1 MTSDASELAPTAV
14 HAMRMATAA
23 GLVYVSDAEPGI
35 ARVRAG
41 EGFVYRHQNRRPVKD
56 SATLQRIA
64 RLAIPPAYEDVWIC
78 ANPNGHLQATGHDAR
93 RRKQYRYHAEWRVL
107 RDDAKFDRMI
117 AFGEAL
123 PKLRRRLRRDLAL
136 PGLPRDKVLAVLVS
150 LLDVTRARIGN
161 ESYVRDNKSYGLTT
175 LRNRHAAFVHDGR
188 ALLSFRGKGGVE
200 HEVAIDDRRLARIV
214 RRCQQL
220 PGQLLFQ
227 YLDDDGLRR
236 PVTSD
241 LVNEY
246 LKEVTGAEFTAKDF
260 RTWIATVRAFTLL
273 AHTPLPEAASE
284 HALKTCIVAAIRQVA
299 SELRNT
305 PAVCRKSYIN
315 PVVFAAWRS
324 GALQK
329 SARDNLSGA
338 PRRAEATTLAFLRAQ
353 ARSAKSNGTRSKAHS
368 AAWAQR
374 GPRKETGATAL
385 SAAP

>member
-1 MTSDASELAPTAV
+1 MANPTSTERAPTTV
-14 HAMRMATAA
+14 HAMRMAHAA

-41 EGFVYRHQNRRPVKD
+41 TGFVYRHPNHRPVKD
-56 SATLQRIA
+56 PATLQRIA

-78 ANPNGHLQATGHDAR
+78 TNPNGHLQATGRDAR
-93 RRKQYRYHAEWRVL
+93 RRKQYRYHADWRVL

-123 PKLRRRLRRDLAL
+123 PELRRRLRRDLAL

-175 LRNRHAAFVHDGR
+175 LRNRHAEFVHDGR
-188 ALLSFRGKGGVE
+188 ARLSFRGKGGVE
-200 HEVAIDDRRLARIV
+200 HEIAIGDRRLAGIV
-214 RRCQQL
+214 RHCQQL

-246 LKEVTGAEFTAKDF
+246 LQEVTGAAFTAKDF

-273 AHTPLPEAASE
+273 AGTPLPEAPSE
-284 HALKTCIVAAIRQVA
+284 RALKVCIVATIRKVA
-299 SELRNT
+299 LELRNT

-315 PVVFAAWRS
+315 PVVFDAWRS
-324 GALQK
+324 GALQRLA
-329 SARDNLSGA
+329 SLSGA
-338 PRRAEATTLAFLRAQ
+338 PRRAETTTLAFLRAQ
-353 ARSAKSNGTRSKAHS
+353 ARAAKRDGAKAK
-368 AAWAQR
+368 ARPPAWAQR
-374 GPRKETGATAL
+374 GHQRRPVAIAP

>member
-1 MTSDASELAPTAV
+1 MAISTTEHAPTKV
-14 HAMRMATAA
+14 NAMSMATAA
-23 GLVYVSDAEPGI
+23 GIVYVYDAEAGI

-41 EGFVYRHQNRRPVKD
+41 DGFAYRHPSHRPVRD
-56 SATLQRIA
+56 QATLQRIA

-78 ANPNGHLQATGHDAR
+78 TKPNGHLQATGRDAR
-93 RRKQYRYHAEWRVL
+93 RRKQYRYHSQWRVL

-123 PKLRRRLRRDLAL
+123 PKLRRRLRRDLRL

-161 ESYVRDNKSYGLTT
+161 ESYVRDNGSYGLTT

-188 ALLSFRGKGGVE
+188 ARLSFRGKGGVE
-200 HEVAIDDRRLARIV
+200 HEVAIDDRRLASIV
-214 RRCQQL
+214 RHCQQL

-246 LKEVTGAEFTAKDF
+246 LKDVTGADFTAKDF

-273 AHTPLPEAASE
+273 AGTPLPEAPGE
-284 HALKTCIVAAIRQVA
+284 HAVKTCIVAAIRQVA

-315 PVVFAAWRS
+315 PAVFDAWRN
-324 GALQK
+324 GALHRY
-329 SARDNLSGA
+329 ADLSGA
-338 PRRAEATTLAFLRAQ
+338 PRRAEATTLAFLRTQ
-353 ARSAKSNGTRSKAHS
+353 ARSARRNGARSKTYSFAPV
-368 AAWAQR
+368 QR
-374 GPRKETGATAL
+374 GRPERAGATAL